1 MGPCTATLL
10 QIGHDRFTP
19 VQAQLQKTNK
29 VLRPASI
36 SMSRALGFPCRS
48 AGWLWVVVSQSSWN
62 FSYIVPTCG
71 TSTVRKRDISC
82 AFCQSTCDA
91 WGESKTQRNNGFPSN
106 VVWHLTGQESIVVS
120 ACQSPW
126 ENIFINDWYFQPTP
140 EYLCKPVIP
149 T

>member
-10 QIGHDRFTP
+10 QIGHGRFTP

-91 WGESKTQRNNGFPSN
+91 WGESKTQRNNGFSSN
-106 VVWHLTGQESIVVS
+106 VVCISQGKNPLLFLHVKAHGKIYSSMID
-120 ACQSPW
+120 
-126 ENIFINDWYFQPTP
+126 IFNPPRIS
-140 EYLCKPVIP
+140 L
-149 T
+149 